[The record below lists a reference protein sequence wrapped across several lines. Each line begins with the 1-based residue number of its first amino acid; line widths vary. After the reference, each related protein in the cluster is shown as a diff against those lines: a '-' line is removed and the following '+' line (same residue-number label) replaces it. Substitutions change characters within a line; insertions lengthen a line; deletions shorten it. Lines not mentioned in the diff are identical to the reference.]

1 MASMLSRVPVSLKP
15 INESFYNQRII
26 NRNNDI
32 TSVDDLMQPKETK
45 KKQFGYFQ
53 QKWGQAVKLAGRV
66 VINLWRLVSVE
77 INLTNYDLDNVCFHI
92 LKKRE
97 PRFDFDTVTRW
108 WQKRQY
114 SQVSNS
120 LLKKLHNLFS
130 IIDTLNL
137 IHRDINMAN
146 VYGIDYE
153 SVMTRGS

>member
-1 MASMLSRVPVSLKP
+1 M
-15 INESFYNQRII
+15 
-26 NRNNDI
+26 
-32 TSVDDLMQPKETK
+32 T
-45 KKQFGYFQ
+45 YFD
-53 QKWGQAVKLAGRV
+53 QKWGQAVKLSGRII
-66 VINLWRLVSVE
+66 INLWRLLSAE

-97 PRFDFDTVTRW
+97 PRFDYETLTLW
-108 WQKRQY
+108 WQKGQF
-114 SQVSNS
+114 SHVSNA
-120 LLKKLHNLFS
+120 LLKKLHNMHS

>member
-1 MASMLSRVPVSLKP
+1 MLSRVPVSLKP
-15 INESFYNQRII
+15 INESFYNQKII
-26 NRNNDI
+26 NRNYDL
-32 TSVDDLMQPKETK
+32 TSVDEINQFNNTK
-45 KKQFGYFQ
+45 KKQNQFGYFQ

-66 VINLWRLVSVE
+66 VINLWRLVSHE

-97 PRFDFDTVTRW
+97 PRFDYETLTNW

-114 SQVSNS
+114 SFVSNT